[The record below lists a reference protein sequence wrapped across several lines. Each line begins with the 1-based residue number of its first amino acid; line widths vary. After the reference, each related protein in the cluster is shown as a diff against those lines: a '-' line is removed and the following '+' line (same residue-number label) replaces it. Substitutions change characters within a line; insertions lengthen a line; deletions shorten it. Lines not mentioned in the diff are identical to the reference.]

1 MRRIRPDLVVAVLL
15 LAAHT
20 AAVWGHTG
28 VFWGDIGRWSHEVE
42 RLALGEL
49 PYRDFQWH
57 YPPFGLFVEG
67 LAARIIGTDRTPLS
81 IITTALAAM
90 LVVASV
96 FLSRRALGRHDTAL
110 SAIALILSCSFAPTV
125 GAALPRG
132 LYSPAAIV
140 GAVCTAIAAVNFL
153 RSLSNAPG
161 NSVAWMALFCAL
173 GVLSKQDFWVPAAY
187 MVGTTVVRSRR
198 LTAAW
203 ISGGVTLAGVAGI
216 IAIAGVDILLPLLGG
231 FGHATL
237 AGGQGFP
244 SWERITIDILTLALV
259 GGTVFAL
266 ASLAKRQLLVKPL
279 LVCGA
284 VAVLAAGIHVTASM
298 QTTLPAPGELSSP
311 TQNNLSYQLKRDSPL
326 LRPAIGWM
334 RERVS
339 RTPIPVSL
347 APLLLLAVALR
358 WRRLPTPRREFIA
371 LTLGLAVALRFRRAF
386 EGTEWFEFVLALP
399 ILLAAVELLLAFDE
413 AELRRWRTASVA
425 VLGVLA
431 IWAYAALGRGPGT
444 GRHFAEVTSTLRG
457 PMHWRAGEAHD
468 YAVVLAAVDSLDAS
482 RTRPLVAFGFTGGFN
497 YFLKRPN
504 PFPITQDF
512 YFSAFNAD
520 SLVEH
525 RPPGLLLID
534 NHVFKGGSF
543 GAATFA
549 LGQWEQPRVPAPY
562 DFYDRPRFERLRTGC
577 SPVPLQGSMFDLYSC
592 P

>member
-1 MRRIRPDLVVAVLL
+1 MRRIRPDLIVAILL

-57 YPPFGLFVEG
+57 YPPFGIFVEG
-67 LAARIIGTDRTPLS
+67 LAARVIGTDRTPLS
-81 IITTALAAM
+81 IITTALAAV
-90 LVVASV
+90 LVIASV
-96 FLSRRALGRHDTAL
+96 LLSRRALGRRDIAL
-110 SAIALILSCSFAPTV
+110 SAIALVLAFSFAQTV
-125 GAALPRG
+125 GAALPLG

-153 RSLSNAPG
+153 RSLSDDPG
-161 NSVAWMALFCAL
+161 HSVEWMALFCAL
-173 GVLSKQDFWVPAAY
+173 GVLSKQDFWMPAAY
-187 MVGTTVVRSRR
+187 MVGTTVVRTRR
-198 LTAAW
+198 LSAAW
-203 ISGGVTLAGVAGI
+203 ISGGVTLAGVAGV
-216 IAIAGVDILLPLLGG
+216 IAIAGTDILLPMAGG

-244 SWERITIDILTLALV
+244 SWERITTDILTLAIV
-259 GGTVFAL
+259 CGATFAL
-266 ASLAKRQLLVKPL
+266 ASIAKRRLLLMPL

-298 QTTLPAPGELSSP
+298 QTTLPGPGELTTP
-311 TQNNLSYQLKRDSPL
+311 TQNNLAFHLRRDGDL

-371 LTLGLAVALRFRRAF
+371 IALGLAVALRFRRAF
-386 EGTEWFEFVLALP
+386 EGTEWFEFLLALP
-399 ILLAAVELLLAFDE
+399 ILLAAVELLFAFDE
-413 AELRRWRTASVA
+413 RELRRWRTASA
-425 VLGVLA
+425 ALLGVLA
-431 IWAYAALGRGPGT
+431 LWAYTALGRGIGT
-444 GRHFAEVTSTLRG
+444 QKHFPAVTSTLRG
-457 PMHWRAGEAHD
+457 PMHWRTGEARD
-468 YAVVLAAVDSLDAS
+468 YAVVLAAVDSLDPS
-482 RTRPLVAFGFTGGFN
+482 RTRPLLAFGFSGGFN

-512 YFSAFNAD
+512 YFSAFDAD
-520 SLVEH
+520 SLVAN

-549 LGQWEQPRVPAPY
+549 LGQWEQPRVAAPY
-562 DFYDRPRFERLRTGC
+562 DFYDRPRFDRLRESC
-577 SPVPLQGSMFDLYSC
+577 APVPLPGSMFDLYSC